1 MWIRGVRWSAV
12 SVIGVVVLL
21 SSQQQHRLSDT
32 FTGWNDAVLRVENRT
47 HSHKNNTN
55 RTNESTAIG
64 IIPTTTV
71 AEDDLFDWERES
83 IDAIKSVRSTKRD
96 ADRGCNPPKGVS
108 IKCCIG
114 WSNQESFACRG
125 KRWQDY
131 QRVQKIARR
140 HTVPLVHSKEEQEA
154 HDGQC
159 RDDACHIVR
168 LLIQHNLTLSF
179 IGDSIAHQMV
189 EGFICA
195 LQRRGWE
202 ANVSKLPHD
211 NVSLNIEVEN
221 RVNVTFFHHL
231 AFPDPANL
239 FDEVLA
245 TTDVLVVNYGLH
257 WAIDARRPRWQP
269 DVYRS
274 QWNNTLS
281 RWGQVSK
288 LPKLLVYRESSA
300 QHFDA
305 DGGEY
310 FIRNEETREHSA
322 VATAA
327 TRRTNVATLWMERTD
342 RDGAGPREW
351 LSGRDGRR

>member
-1 MWIRGVRWSAV
+1 M
-12 SVIGVVVLL
+12 L
-21 SSQQQHRLSDT
+21 
-32 FTGWNDAVLRVENRT
+32 
-47 HSHKNNTN
+47 
-55 RTNESTAIG
+55 
-64 IIPTTTV
+64 
-71 AEDDLFDWERES
+71 
-83 IDAIKSVRSTKRD
+83 
-96 ADRGCNPPKGVS
+96 
-108 IKCCIG
+108 
-114 WSNQESFACRG
+114 
-125 KRWQDY
+125 
-131 QRVQKIARR
+131 
-140 HTVPLVHSKEEQEA
+140 
-154 HDGQC
+154 
-159 RDDACHIVR
+159 
-168 LLIQHNLTLSF
+168 
-179 IGDSIAHQMV
+179 
-189 EGFICA
+189 
-195 LQRRGWE
+195 
-202 ANVSKLPHD
+202 
-211 NVSLNIEVEN
+211 
-221 RVNVTFFHHL
+221 L
-231 AFPDPANL
+231 AFPDPATL

-245 TTDVLVVNYGLH
+245 TTDVLVVNY
-257 WAIDARRPRWQP
+257 AIDARRPRWRP